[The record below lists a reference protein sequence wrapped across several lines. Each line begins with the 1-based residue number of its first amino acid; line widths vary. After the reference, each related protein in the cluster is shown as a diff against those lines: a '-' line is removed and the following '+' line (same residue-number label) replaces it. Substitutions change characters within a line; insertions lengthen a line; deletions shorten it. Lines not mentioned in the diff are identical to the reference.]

1 MPRSFEFKQNGHLNP
16 VLLNRETRSLN
27 SDKLTGR
34 WVNTNRDT
42 KGIAEVVIEK
52 DGDDFNVSVAG
63 VAPGGVISWPICK
76 ASALANLE
84 EEAGQQ
90 TIALVATFDLSFM
103 SAEAYLRVNKGVL
116 VTVLFT
122 TFHDNSERANY
133 VEREFFYRE
142 DRVR

>member
-1 MPRSFEFKQNGHLNP
+1 MTRPFEFKQNGHLNP

-52 DGDDFNVSVAG
+52 DGDYFNVSVVG
-63 VAPGGVISWPICK
+63 VAASGRISWPICR
-76 ASALANLE
+76 ASALANIE

-90 TIALVATFDLSFM
+90 TIALAATFDLGFR

-116 VTVLFT
+116 VTVLLT
-122 TFHDNSERANY
+122 TFHDNSGRANY
-133 VEREFFYRE
+133 VEREFFYRD